1 MQLKTVTWWV
11 KAHLIW
17 IEPRRIQSVEED
29 KASLAETFNQKETAA
44 CGYEFNNN
52 IVRGKRDLVC
62 RIEEDESDVLKQGLS
77 SESRSTENT
86 KKKLVSKATGDSAQ
100 NTVGSS
106 YEMKEGINSSKGTC
120 CEAKW
125 LWPGLLWR
133 EFYISLRLPDATTVF
148 LKVRIMTSEKR
159 AQKLHADDKLLS
171 WPGWCFWS
179 A

>member
-1 MQLKTVTWWV
+1 MCFL
-11 KAHLIW
+11 LINT
-17 IEPRRIQSVEED
+17 ILCAAKDCDVMSESTSDLNRGRRIQSVEED

-52 IVRGKRDLVC
+52 IVRGKSDLVC

-77 SESRSTENT
+77 SESRSTENA

-120 CEAKW
+120 CEAK
-125 LWPGLLWR
+125 
-133 EFYISLRLPDATTVF
+133 
-148 LKVRIMTSEKR
+148 
-159 AQKLHADDKLLS
+159 
-171 WPGWCFWS
+171 
-179 A
+179 